1 MKKDGIGR
9 RVVIV
14 QQGGK
19 GNIEQA
25 IFILKKDVEN
35 TGEDYILDEARKIVD
50 EFVIRNGMQVRKNGI
65 IWMIPMAFISLAIVC
80 AYLFFKF

>member
-25 IFILKKDVEN
+25 IFILKKDVEKIN
-35 TGEDYILDEARKIVD
+35 CMLIETLKNYENANPKGAQEAFDLIMDILKDDIFDNV
-50 EFVIRNGMQVRKNGI
+50 
-65 IWMIPMAFISLAIVC
+65 
-80 AYLFFKF
+80 KFSK